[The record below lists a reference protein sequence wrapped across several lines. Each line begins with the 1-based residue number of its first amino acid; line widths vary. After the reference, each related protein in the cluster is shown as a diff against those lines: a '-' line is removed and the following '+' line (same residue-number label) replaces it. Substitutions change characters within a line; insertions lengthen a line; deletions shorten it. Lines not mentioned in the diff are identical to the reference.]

1 MRKIF
6 VFILTLLL
14 ALPILS
20 TAKQSTTHKKTF
32 QQKTYVKNNAKKKV
46 YVKKDKKRK
55 LARKRKVRFAHHINK
70 PQEGEVLKI
79 EAMTKDLNEQ

>member
-1 MRKIF
+1 MKKIF

-14 ALPILS
+14 AIPILS
-20 TAKQSTTHKKTF
+20 TAKQSTAPQKNS
-32 QQKTYVKNNAKKKV
+32 QQKVYAKKNAKKKA